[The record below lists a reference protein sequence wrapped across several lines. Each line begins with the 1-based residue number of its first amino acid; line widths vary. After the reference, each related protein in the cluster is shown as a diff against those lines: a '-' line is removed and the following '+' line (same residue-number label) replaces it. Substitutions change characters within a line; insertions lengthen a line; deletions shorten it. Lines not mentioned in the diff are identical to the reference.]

1 MKKKISITALLGIIL
16 YIVFISIAMI
26 FYAGGSKDIPSSI
39 GYYFWM
45 NTFSDL
51 GRTTAWN
58 GLPNTI
64 SMILFSFAY
73 GIHVITMVPYYLLF
87 YAIFKGNSALDSKIG
102 KIGSLFGILSSIAFI
117 GIIFTPADILHTE
130 HWIFV
135 YIGYP
140 SILLMDIAFA
150 ILLIRDERVSKL
162 NSTLFIIFAL
172 IFVVAILFGLIGVSV
187 SRTIMVIGQKISR
200 MGIMISYIVLIWT
213 TWKLE

>member
-16 YIVFISIAMI
+16 YVVFIGIAMI

-39 GYYFWM
+39 GYSFWM

-87 YAIFKGNSALDSKIG
+87 YAIEHYFTKIW
-102 KIGSLFGILSSIAFI
+102 L
-117 GIIFTPADILHTE
+117 
-130 HWIFV
+130 
-135 YIGYP
+135 
-140 SILLMDIAFA
+140 
-150 ILLIRDERVSKL
+150 
-162 NSTLFIIFAL
+162 
-172 IFVVAILFGLIGVSV
+172 
-187 SRTIMVIGQKISR
+187 
-200 MGIMISYIVLIWT
+200 
-213 TWKLE
+213 